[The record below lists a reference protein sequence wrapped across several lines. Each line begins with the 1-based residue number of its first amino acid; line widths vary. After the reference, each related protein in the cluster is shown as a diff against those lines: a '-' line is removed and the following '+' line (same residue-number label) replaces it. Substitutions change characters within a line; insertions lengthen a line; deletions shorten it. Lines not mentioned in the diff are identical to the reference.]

1 MIFNDHKSIDGSTNP
16 LGMTKLL
23 RTSHNSLASCPGC
36 DACDA
41 LLQAQPMGAT
51 PMGRP
56 KLKSSALLAVLEI
69 KNLST
74 VAEGCALITR
84 CKRCPAEI
92 IEVALDCLKASLVP
106 TVQARRS
113 QVFLYKAQSL
123 AFPRCHRAARAQG
136 PQSSRSSTRT
146 ACLHDRTKNLQS
158 ISEHLWRLKSPKLFT
173 SKLNEELPDMK
184 RLRTNQMMTTSNHT
198 ASFQRFS
205 SYGWYRIHADC

>member
-1 MIFNDHKSIDGSTNP
+1 
-16 LGMTKLL
+16 MTKLL

-106 TVQARRS
+106 TVQARGS
-113 QVFLYKAQSL
+113 QVFLSQSQL
-123 AFPRCHRAARAQG
+123 PSPDAEPHELKDLSPVVHTHGVSPR
-136 PQSSRSSTRT
+136 PT
-146 ACLHDRTKNLQS
+146 
-158 ISEHLWRLKSPKLFT
+158 
-173 SKLNEELPDMK
+173 
-184 RLRTNQMMTTSNHT
+184 
-198 ASFQRFS
+198 
-205 SYGWYRIHADC
+205 

>member
-1 MIFNDHKSIDGSTNP
+1 M
-16 LGMTKLL
+16 
-23 RTSHNSLASCPGC
+23 LALPCCKRSPWVPRWG
-36 DACDA
+36 D
-41 LLQAQPMGAT
+41 LN
-51 PMGRP
+51 
-56 KLKSSALLAVLEI
+56 LKAPHCWRCWKI

-113 QVFLYKAQSL
+113 QVFLSQSQSL

-146 ACLHDRTKNLQS
+146 ACLHDQIEPKIVRAFQS
-158 ISEHLWRLKSPKLFT
+158 SC
-173 SKLNEELPDMK
+173 
-184 RLRTNQMMTTSNHT
+184 
-198 ASFQRFS
+198 
-205 SYGWYRIHADC
+205 GG